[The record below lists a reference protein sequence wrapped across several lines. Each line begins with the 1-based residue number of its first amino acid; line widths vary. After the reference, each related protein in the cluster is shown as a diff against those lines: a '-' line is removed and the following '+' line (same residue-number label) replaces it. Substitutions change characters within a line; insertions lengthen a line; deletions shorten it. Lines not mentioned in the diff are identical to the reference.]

1 MTEVVS
7 ITRVAFN
14 GNTKVSLA
22 DLHKCRWVYLEVYM
36 LTPEAAVQ
44 ASTPVTADYGEALV
58 AGSPAYRLTGQQL
71 AFEEPFVSVAGSDF
85 PAFRSACRC
94 STNSSAS
101 GTHLYFM
108 MHSSELKLQQ
118 TLEKQLTLHTGS
130 RLTLGQHHQTCAA
143 PDSAS
148 STPLQAHDCCL
159 QPATP
164 H

>member
-1 MTEVVS
+1 MTEVFG
-7 ITRVAFN
+7 ITSVAVD
-14 GNTKVSLA
+14 GNKGMSLA
-22 DLHKCRWVYLEVYM
+22 DLNECCWVHLKVYM
-36 LTPEAAVQ
+36 LTPEAAEQ
-44 ASTPVTADYGEALV
+44 ASTPVTVNCGEVLV

-85 PAFRSACRC
+85 PAARSACRC

-101 GTHLYFM
+101 GTHLCFM
-108 MHSSELKLQQ
+108 MLSSELKLQQ

-148 STPLQAHDCCL
+148 STPLQAHDCRL
-159 QPATP
+159 QPATS

>member
-1 MTEVVS
+1 M
-7 ITRVAFN
+7 R
-14 GNTKVSLA
+14 
-22 DLHKCRWVYLEVYM
+22 
-36 LTPEAAVQ
+36 TPKAAEQ
-44 ASTPVTADYGEALV
+44 ASTPVTVGCGEALV

-71 AFEEPFVSVAGSDF
+71 AFEEPFVSVAGSDL

-101 GTHLYFM
+101 GTHLHFTM
-108 MHSSELKLQQ
+108 RSSELRLQEP
-118 TLEKQLTLHTGS
+118 LEEHLTLHTGS
-130 RLTLGQHHQTCAA
+130 QLTLGQHHQTCAA

-148 STPLQAHDCCL
+148 SSPLQAHDCCR

>member
-7 ITRVAFN
+7 VTSVAVN
-14 GNTKVSLA
+14 GNKEVSLA
-22 DLHKCRWVYLEVYM
+22 DLHKCRWVYLKIYT

-44 ASTPVTADYGEALV
+44 ASTPVTVDCGEALV
-58 AGSPAYRLTGQQL
+58 AGSPAYRQTGQQP

-101 GTHLYFM
+101 GTHLCFM
-108 MHSSELKLQQ
+108 MLSSELKLQQ
-118 TLEKQLTLHTGS
+118 TLEKQLTLHTVS

-148 STPLQAHDCCL
+148 STPLQAHDCRL
-159 QPATP
+159 QPATS

>member
-1 MTEVVS
+1 MTEVFS
-7 ITRVAFN
+7 ITSVALN
-14 GNTKVSLA
+14 GNKEVSLA
-22 DLHKCRWVYLEVYM
+22 DLHQCRWVYLKVYM

-44 ASTPVTADYGEALV
+44 ASTPVTVDCGEALV
-58 AGSPAYRLTGQQL
+58 AGSPAYRLTGQL

-101 GTHLYFM
+101 GTHLYFT

-118 TLEKQLTLHTGS
+118 ILGQQLTLHTGS
-130 RLTLGQHHQTCAA
+130 QLTLGQHHQICAA
-143 PDSAS
+143 PDAAS
-148 STPLQAHDCCL
+148 SSPLQAHDCCL